1 MLVDL
6 RRRGTRRDHLLL
18 IGQVTVPTL
27 IVLMTTVS
35 CSDMREPGHRVVER
49 ELPPSGR
56 LADGENRQLVRR
68 SFDRQPILGREQSKT
83 SAPPK
88 VAKAHAPARTGAPVS
103 GRVLEKANTPPL
115 LDAEKEQLFQEF
127 LEWRRRHSDT
137 P

>member
-49 ELPPSGR
+49 ELAGR
-56 LADGENRQLVRR
+56 LAVRENRQLVRR

-127 LEWRRRHSDT
+127 LEWWRRHSDM